1 MLIQWLKKVG
11 SASVETAN
19 VQKAAEQSERQ
30 KRQDENVVD
39 LPHYVLTR
47 EEAQRQQAS
56 LRYLVEAGSPTM
68 RREKMKERVRSK
80 VWGVVRDSFAL
91 EDAVMVEEITERI
104 LDAAE
109 MDPHYAKMFEG

>member
-1 MLIQWLKKVG
+1 MIIQWLKKISNVQIDTV
-11 SASVETAN
+11 S

-30 KRQDENVVD
+30 KRADENVVD

-68 RREKMKERVRSK
+68 RREKLKERVRNK

-91 EDAVMVEEITERI
+91 EDATMVEEITERI